1 MESIRPIAGFI
12 KVKEA
17 AQTFHVELKQYSAGA
32 AFDFGGVSVRVL
44 NPQPGWQSRP
54 RMEDDES
61 LVLRMQYG
69 ETSALL
75 VGDAHQRIE
84 KFLIDRIAAGRPA
97 ESRPPRQRDVQFS

>member
-1 MESIRPIAGFI
+1 MGGMRSIIANFQPHEIWYGVDSPAAGFV

-17 AQTFHVELKQYSAGA
+17 AQQFHVEPKSFASGA

-44 NPQPGWQSRP
+44 NPQPGWQPRP

-75 VGDAHQRIE
+75 VVGRASAHR
-84 KFLIDRIAAGRPA
+84 KSF
-97 ESRPPRQRDVQFS
+97 